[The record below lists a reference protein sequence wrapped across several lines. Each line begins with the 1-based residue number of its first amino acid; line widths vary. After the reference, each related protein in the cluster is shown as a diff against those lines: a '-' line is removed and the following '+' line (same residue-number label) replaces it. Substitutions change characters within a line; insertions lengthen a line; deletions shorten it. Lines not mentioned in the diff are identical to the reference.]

1 MISGCNGKTVMST
14 FFRQFVLSVNRNLT
28 IYSSNA
34 QLQIT
39 YTLIKICNHI
49 CSEYHLRC
57 IFKRHNEF
65 PNCNNNNKII
75 KQQFRSNLKNPD

>member
-39 YTLIKICNHI
+39 YTLIQYLYFNGSTKCQCHV
-49 CSEYHLRC
+49 
-57 IFKRHNEF
+57 EF
-65 PNCNNNNKII
+65 
-75 KQQFRSNLKNPD
+75 L